1 MGEYYK
7 WVNVDRKEYICP
19 GDFDLGNKLLE
30 SAAFHNP
37 FLCALRELLD
47 NEWKGERFLFLGD
60 EKEIPGDSDNDVLKT
75 LYRHSLECGHEG
87 SSEDTVFEAYKNIS
101 GQFCAAETIVR
112 SNISTYI
119 KDLNSGEDAVNEYR
133 IDAEDP
139 YTGLFTRS
147 GKDLTYTINRTK
159 KVYYSSK
166 DTKVIIPGFS
176 HIKKA
181 NCDPLPFFMRHGYW
195 GLGEWVGDEIAV
207 SDSVPEDCSFLKT
220 ITIDY

>member
-207 SDSVPEDCSFLKT
+207 SDSVPEGYSFLKT